1 VRADVERDMK
11 RSQSSFLRSVWP
23 VIGPMIGGGRVV
35 SMEASQDS
43 ELRSLFDT
51 AGGVDAWQII
61 EGGAIYGVASRVQ
74 PSGIDFGTFTVR
86 LGRVTASRTEWQKL
100 YEAVTAGDG
109 RVYPRWF
116 LQAYMDK
123 QSTSVISVAAIHTDE
138 LITFIKENC
147 HPLRDVGYC
156 FDARFWK
163 VSWER
168 LSDSCGSLVVSRPSK
183 SNDVALLEEIA
194 P

>member
-1 VRADVERDMK
+1 MK
-11 RSQSSFLRSVWP
+11 RSQSSFLGSVWP

-35 SMEASQDS
+35 SMEASKDS

-51 AGGVDAWQII
+51 AGGVDAWQVL

-74 PSGIDFGTFTVR
+74 PSGIDFSTFTVR
-86 LGRVTASRTEWQKL
+86 LSRDTASRTEWQKL

-116 LQAYMDK
+116 VQAYMDK

-138 LITFIKENC
+138 LVMFIKENC
-147 HPLRDVGYC
+147 HVLRDVGYC
-156 FDARFWK
+156 VNARFWK
-163 VSWER
+163 VSWDR
-168 LSDSCGSLVVSRPSK
+168 LCDSCGSLVVSRPSK
-183 SNDVALLEEIA
+183 SSDVVMLEEIT